1 MNKMILFSVAM
12 LMVFSVATNA
22 QTEKSGL
29 KFDIQGTTE
38 KKDKVE
44 NSTSSHVQTPVAPTI
59 SSTINKSEVFFSSA
73 EVKGNDVEILCGVNP
88 RINGTRMEAM
98 SVKYEMDGKLTSKQ
112 SRVSGYGGKPL
123 PRDGNVLNRGNRVN
137 HGETFYVT
145 AIIKNAA
152 YLHFL
157 NVVYIHVWTSY
168 GEGDLVLRNV
178 TW

>member
-1 MNKMILFSVAM
+1 M
-12 LMVFSVATNA
+12 LTAFSVATNA

-29 KFDIQGTTE
+29 KFDIQGATE
-38 KKDKVE
+38 KTDKVE
-44 NSTSSHVQTPVAPTI
+44 DSTSSNVQAPVAPTI
-59 SSTINKSEVFFSSA
+59 SSTINKSEVFFSRA
-73 EVKGNDVEILCGVNP
+73 EVKGNDVEILCGINP
-88 RINGTRMEAM
+88 RINGTRMEAI

-145 AIIKNAA
+145 ATIKNLA
-152 YLHFL
+152 YLHSL
-157 NVVYIHVWTSY
+157 NTVFIRVWTSY
-168 GEGDLVLRNV
+168 GEGDLILRNV